1 MLLELDVEDTDL
13 STRSERVEDAA
24 AHEWLPGQM
33 QADHLVGH
41 LRSSHIASVVSNQSF
56 L

>member
-1 MLLELDVEDTDL
+1 MQLELDVEDTDL
-13 STRSERVEDAA
+13 STRAERAEDAA
-24 AHEWLPGQM
+24 AYEWLLGWM

-41 LRSSHIASVVSNQSF
+41 LRSSHIVSNQSF